1 MSFYNVTNPSN
12 YNTVS
17 DARLMLTRPA
27 KIVRTSSAQQ
37 LTAATSLTAQQLVA
51 GVIFVGGTTYT
62 VTLPSATDLITLF
75 LGPSGFD
82 VSNNDIF
89 TLRVKSTASGAV
101 SIATGTGGSGGP
113 ISVSAGAEKFINIK
127 LSITVSGGSPVYAYS
142 LF

>member
-17 DARLMLTRPA
+17 DARFMLTNPS
-27 KIVRTSSAQQ
+27 KILRTSSQQ
-37 LTAATSLTAQQLVA
+37 QFAAATSLTAGQLVA
-51 GVIFVGGTTYT
+51 GVIFVSGTSYT

-75 LGPSGFD
+75 LGPGGFD

-89 TLRVKSTASGAV
+89 ILRVKSTASGNVTVA
-101 SIATGTGGSGGP
+101 SGTGGSGSIVLSTGTER
-113 ISVSAGAEKFINIK
+113 IINIQ
-127 LSITVSGGSPVYAYS
+127 LSITVSAGSPVYGYT